1 MILDLVKDR
10 SIKVAIIGA
19 SNNSSKYG
27 YKIYKNL
34 LSKGYNVT
42 PVNPKETLIEGV
54 KTVPSVLEMTSKPNV
69 IDFVVP
75 PLIALSEA
83 KLLEE
88 NGYNN
93 FWFQPGSESDALIK
107 YLENTDL
114 NYLINQCI
122 MVETGS
128 VK

>member
-1 MILDLVKDR
+1 MLDLVKDKR
-10 SIKVAIIGA
+10 IKAAIIGA
-19 SNNSSKYG
+19 TNNSSKYG

-34 LSKGYNVT
+34 LSKGYSVT
-42 PVNPKETLIEGV
+42 PINPKETIIEGIE
-54 KTVPSVLEMTSKPNV
+54 TIPSVLEMSSKPNI

-75 PLIALSEA
+75 PSIALSEA

-107 YLENTDL
+107 YLENTNL
-114 NYLINQCI
+114 NYVINQCI
-122 MVETGS
+122 MVETES

>member
-1 MILDLVKDR
+1 MLDLVKDKK
-10 SIKVAIIGA
+10 IKVAIIGA
-19 SNNSSKYG
+19 TNNSSKYG

-34 LSKGYNVT
+34 LSKGYSVT
-42 PVNPKETLIEGV
+42 PINPKETIIEGIE
-54 KTVPSVLEMTSKPNV
+54 TIPSVLEMSSKPNI

-75 PLIALSEA
+75 PSIALSEA

-107 YLENTDL
+107 YLENTNL
-114 NYLINQCI
+114 NYVINQCI
-122 MVETGS
+122 MVETES

>member
-1 MILDLVKDR
+1 MLDLVKDKR
-10 SIKVAIIGA
+10 IKVAIIGA
-19 SNNSSKYG
+19 TNNSSKYG

-34 LSKGYNVT
+34 LSKGYSVT
-42 PVNPKETLIEGV
+42 PINPKETIIEGIE
-54 KTVPSVLEMTSKPNV
+54 TIPSVLEMSSKPNI

-75 PLIALSEA
+75 PSIALSEA

-107 YLENTDL
+107 YLENTNL
-114 NYLINQCI
+114 NYVINQCI
-122 MVETGS
+122 MVETES